1 MDQNLNIFI
10 KDWINNEKYWF
21 SKDSNIDIYITNK
34 YEFLL
39 NYNFNN
45 LSNDNK
51 MLYFIHFIIIYD
63 QLPRHIYRNTDSN
76 HIILYFLNK
85 AINIINN
92 NYNIDNLSDIEWIF
106 YMLPLRHTNN
116 KNNILFVLKNAW
128 IRFNESNS
136 NIIKKFII
144 ATYNKANFKEDILNN
159 EIISF
164 HYDKNIL
171 DYYSDNNIIT
181 NFENIGNFDIINN
194 IYNNSTIIIS
204 LSGGV
209 DSMVC
214 LIHCIFK
221 YKHINFIC
229 IHINYKNRKESD
241 DETRFI
247 AFICYKYNIKLYV
260 REINEINREICKK
273 NDMRDIY
280 EDYTKKIRF
289 NCYKSIYENNNL
301 PIVILGHNKDD
312 CFENILTNITYESK
326 YNNLKGMNEYSIQDN
341 IIFIRPLLNIYKN
354 SIYLFAKSNNIP
366 YLKNSTPIWS
376 QRGKIRN
383 TIIPVFNSWDN
394 RSING
399 FFQLSNIVEELYS
412 TLNINVNIFINKF
425 IIYKNIIEQKSQVKY
440 DYYKIIINLSDLNL
454 NKIFWKMVINK
465 LMNFNLS
472 NKSVIN
478 LIDRLKL
485 WILKFEK
492 HDINKITSI
501 IISKN
506 ITFNIYKNKINNN
519 ITIKIL
525 FRLE

>member
-1 MDQNLNIFI
+1 MNNDLNIFI
-10 KDWINNEKYWF
+10 NDWINNEKYWF
-21 SKDSNIDIYITNK
+21 SKNIDIDIYIINK
-34 YEFLL
+34 YENLL
-39 NYNFNN
+39 NYEFNN
-45 LSNDNK
+45 LSDNYK
-51 MLYFIHFIIIYD
+51 KLYFIHFIIIYD
-63 QLPRHIYRNTDSN
+63 QLPRHIYRNSNSN

-85 AINIINN
+85 AIDIINN
-92 NYNIDNLSDIEWIF
+92 NYNYDNLSDKEWIF
-106 YMLPLRHTNN
+106 YMLPLRHTNE
-116 KNNILFVLKNAW
+116 KNNILLVLKNAW
-128 IRFNESNS
+128 IRFNKSNS

-159 EIISF
+159 ETISF
-164 HYDKNIL
+164 HYNKNIL
-171 DYYSDNNIIT
+171 DYYSENNINT

-194 IYNNSTIIIS
+194 NNNNTIIIS

-214 LIHCIFK
+214 LIHCLFK

-241 DETRFI
+241 DETQFI
-247 AFICYKYNIKLYV
+247 GFICNKYNIKLYV
-260 REINEINREICKK
+260 REINEINRDICKK

-280 EDYTKKIRF
+280 EAYTKKIRF
-289 NCYKSIYENNNL
+289 NCYKSINNM

-354 SIYLFAKSNNIP
+354 DIYSFAKSNYIP

-383 TIIPVFNSWDN
+383 DIMPVFNNWDK

-399 FFQLSNIVEELYS
+399 FFELSNTLENLYS
-412 TLNINVNIFINKF
+412 ILYTNVDIFINQF
-425 IIYKNIIEQKSQVKY
+425 KY
-440 DYYKIIINLSDLNL
+440 IDNYYKVIINLSDLNL
-454 NKIFWKMVINK
+454 NKIFWKLVINK
-465 LMNFNLS
+465 LMNINLS
-472 NKSVIN
+472 NKSLVN

-485 WILKFEK
+485 WIFKYK
-492 HDINKITSI
+492 NHNINKITSI

-506 ITFNIYKNKINNN
+506 IIFNILKNKDN
-519 ITIKIL
+519 KIIIIMNQNS
-525 FRLE
+525 